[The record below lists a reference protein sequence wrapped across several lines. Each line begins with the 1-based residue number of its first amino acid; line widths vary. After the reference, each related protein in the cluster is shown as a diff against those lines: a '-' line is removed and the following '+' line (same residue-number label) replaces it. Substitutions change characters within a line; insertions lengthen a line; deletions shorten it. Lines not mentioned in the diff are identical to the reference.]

1 MSHPFQAIP
10 ADKYLWVFV
19 PLAGLT
25 VILIAVFMSIPLEPD
40 IVQFELNAEQ
50 VINSWNEAAKI
61 RAAFSL
67 GLDFLFLVIYS
78 NTIALACIWAAKGFQ
93 IRQLLLATVGIL
105 LAWGQW
111 LAALLDGV
119 ENIALVTILFGSITS
134 PWDQLAKWC
143 AIFKFILVILGLI
156 YVSFCMVV
164 KVWNNF
170 VLK

>member
-10 ADKYLWVFV
+10 ADYYLWFLV
-19 PLAGLT
+19 PLAVLT
-25 VILIAVFMSIPLEPD
+25 VLLMVVFQAIPLEPD

-50 VINSWNEAAKI
+50 VIKFWDEVARI

-78 NTIALACIWAAKGFQ
+78 NTIALACIGAAKVLQ
-93 IRQLLLATVGIL
+93 ARQLPLVTVGTL

-119 ENIALVTILFGSITS
+119 ENIALVNILFSSVIT
-134 PWDQLAKWC
+134 PWSQLAKWC
-143 AIFKFILVILGLI
+143 AISKFSLVILGLL
-156 YVSFCMVV
+156 YVGIGIVV
-164 KVWNNF
+164 KVGSKLI
-170 VLK
+170 LK

>member
-19 PLAGLT
+19 PLAALT
-25 VILIAVFMSIPLEPD
+25 VLLMAVFQAIPLDPG

-50 VINSWNEAAKI
+50 VIKFWDEAAKI

-67 GLDFLFLVIYS
+67 GLDFLFLVAYS
-78 NTIALACIWAAKGFQ
+78 NTIALACIWAVRVFQ
-93 IRQLLLATVGIL
+93 IREVPLVATVGIL

-119 ENIALVTILFGSITS
+119 ENIVLVNILFSSILT
-134 PWDQLAKWC
+134 PWSQLAKCC
-143 AIFKFILVILGLI
+143 AIFKFILIILGLLYI
-156 YVSFCMVV
+156 GFSIVV
-164 KVWNNF
+164 KV
-170 VLK
+170 LKK